1 MLSRRFPGRIA
12 DSYGGIRPP
21 PDRQEAKALEQF
33 DKGGA
38 APARLVLLGTGTPNA
53 DPDRSGPAAAV
64 VVGATAYLVD
74 CGPGV
79 VRRAAAAALR
89 GIEPLAPARLR
100 WLFLTHLHS
109 DHTAGLPDLMLSP
122 WTLGRT
128 EPLEVFGPA
137 GTAAM
142 VEHLIEAYRADI
154 RERLAGLEPCNET
167 GWQVRAHEIGPG
179 EVLRSDGLQV
189 NAFRAEHGHW
199 PAFGLRFETPG
210 RSVVI
215 SGDTAP
221 VEAVVEQAR
230 GCDLLLHEVY
240 SAAGFANRPLGWQ
253 RYHSQMHTSTRELAE
268 IAARARPG
276 LLVLHHQLFWGATE
290 EELIAEIRAGYDG
303 PVVSGRDLDVF

>member
-1 MLSRRFPGRIA
+1 M
-12 DSYGGIRPP
+12 GGSNR
-21 PDRQEAKALEQF
+21 
-33 DKGGA
+33 
-38 APARLVLLGTGTPNA
+38 ARLVLLGTGTPNA
-53 DPDRSGPAAAV
+53 DPDRAGPASAV
-64 VVGATAYLVD
+64 VVGEDAYLVD

-89 GIEPLAPARLR
+89 GVGPLAPRRLR
-100 WLFLTHLHS
+100 HLFLTHLHS

-122 WTLGRT
+122 WTLGRAA
-128 EPLEVFGPA
+128 PLEVFGPV

-142 VEHLIEAYRADI
+142 LEHLIEAYRADI
-154 RERLAGLEPCNET
+154 RERLRGLEPCNET

-179 EVLRSDGLQV
+179 EALRVDGLQV
-189 NAFRAEHGHW
+189 RAFPVEHGDW
-199 PAFGLRFETPG
+199 PAFGFRFDTPG

-221 VEAVVEQAR
+221 VEAVVEHAS

-240 SAAGFANRPLGWQ
+240 SAAGFAQRPPGWQ
-253 RYHSQMHTSTRELAE
+253 RYHSHMHTSTRELAQ

-276 LLVLHHQLFWGATE
+276 LLVVHHQLFWGATE

-303 PVVSGRDLDVF
+303 PVVSGKDLDVF